1 MADWNETPRSQQ
13 QGFGSVPRTGGELAG
28 RVTFDEGLRKHM
40 LSIYNYMSSGVLLT
54 GIVALLTARSGLA
67 RSEEH
72 TSELQSLMRSSY
84 AVFCLKKKKI
94 IYKTKTNQE
103 HTNTLFK

>member
-54 GIVALLTARSGLA
+54 GIVALLAARSGMA
-67 RSEEH
+67 IAFASGPTMRSEEH
-72 TSELQSLMRSSY
+72 TSELQSLMRTSY
-84 AVFCLKKKKI
+84 AVFCLKKKNKSQ
-94 IYKTKTNQE
+94 K
-103 HTNTLFK
+103 